1 MIEILAWMKREF
13 TFDLPVQVFPALLER
28 LRGTPAR
35 ARQLVAGISE
45 DILASRRNG
54 KWSAK
59 DHLGHL
65 VDLQTLDEQRL
76 REFLR
81 RAPALCAAD
90 ITNRA
95 TQHGNHC
102 RTPIAEIL
110 RQLCSG
116 REELVRKLD
125 ALREEEVG
133 ISAVHPRLQTSM
145 RIIDWIYFVAEHDD
159 HHLATARR
167 AIWSSNNQA
176 ITEGGESW

>member
-45 DILASRRNG
+45 DLLASRRNG

-65 VDLQTLDEQRL
+65 ADLQTLDEQRL

-95 TQHGNHC
+95 TQDGNH
-102 RTPIAEIL
+102 RETPIAEIL
-110 RQLCSG
+110 RQLRSG

-125 ALREEEVG
+125 ALKEEEVE

-159 HHLATARR
+159 HHLATMRR
-167 AIWSSNNQA
+167 AIWNGNKQA
-176 ITEGGESW
+176 IAERGGS